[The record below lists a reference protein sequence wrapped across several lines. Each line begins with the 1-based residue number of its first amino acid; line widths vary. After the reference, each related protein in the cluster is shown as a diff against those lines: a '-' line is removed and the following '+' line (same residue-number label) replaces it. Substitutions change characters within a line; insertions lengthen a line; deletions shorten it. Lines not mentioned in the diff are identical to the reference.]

1 MRIRRL
7 PTRGAHFRLAK
18 ALSGRNELAEAGRVR
33 PRVARA
39 RDLATGVVVVVRG
52 ASQNQVST
60 LDLLVVVA
68 LAQTH
73 DVAERGLRVDE
84 VVALRDDWL
93 EQDDD
98 GQDDGEPEGRCGH
111 DVACRAEE
119 GQVANQVGVHE
130 ECEAEV
136 DANAAP
142 SREVVEERPVV
153 GVDGTLR
160 NRVKSKL
167 HAYLPFART
176 IQTTSHDTALT
187 RSVTAKM
194 SDVATT
200 TLNVL
205 RLAMS
210 VPSGAIEP

>member
-1 MRIRRL
+1 M
-7 PTRGAHFRLAK
+7 RGA
-18 ALSGRNELAEAGRVR
+18 
-33 PRVARA
+33 P
-39 RDLATGVVVVVRG
+39 
-52 ASQNQVST
+52 QNQVTT

-84 VVALRDDWL
+84 VVALRDDWQQQNDDR
-93 EQDDD
+93 QDDR
-98 GQDDGEPEGRCGH
+98 EPERRCCH
-111 DVACRAEE
+111 DVARRAEE

-130 ECEAEV
+130 ECQAEV

-153 GVDGTLR
+153 GVDGALR
-160 NRVKSKL
+160 NRVKRKV
-167 HAYLPFART
+167 HAYLTFARRM
-176 IQTTSHDTALT
+176 QTTSLDYALT